1 MNLAQLAIAV
11 VTGAV
16 PLTASFY
23 TYDRLAGSSSFKRSV
38 YSALAGLG
46 AGVVASLAM
55 TQLIGISAENPV
67 MTLNTS
73 RGAALSG
80 LADAWNVNMMPP
92 KGGIP
97 VNVYSR
103 MPDTAEVGKSFGVV

>member
-11 VTGAV
+11 VTGAI

-23 TYDRLAGSSSFKRSV
+23 TYDQLAGSSSFKRSV

-55 TQLIGISAENPV
+55 TQLIGVTAENPV
-67 MTLNTS
+67 MTLNSS
-73 RGAALSG
+73 RSTAISG

-92 KGGIP
+92 RGGIP
-97 VNVYSR
+97 MNVYSK
-103 MPDTAEVGKSFGVV
+103 MPDVAEVGKSFGVV

>member
-23 TYDRLAGSSSFKRSV
+23 TYDRLAGSSSFKRSG
-38 YSALAGLG
+38 YAALAGLG

-55 TQLIGISAENPV
+55 TSLIGVTAENPV
-67 MTLNTS
+67 MTYNAS
-73 RGAALSG
+73 RGTTLTG

-97 VNVYSR
+97 TNVYSK
-103 MPDTAEVGKSFGVV
+103 MPEVVEVGKSFGVV

>member
-23 TYDRLAGSSSFKRSV
+23 TYDRLAGSSSFKRSG
-38 YSALAGLG
+38 YAALAGLG
-46 AGVVASLAM
+46 AGVIASLAM
-55 TQLIGISAENPV
+55 TQLIGVSTEYPV
-67 MTLNTS
+67 MSLNSARSTTV
-73 RGAALSG
+73 SG

-92 KGGIP
+92 RGGVP
-97 VNVYSR
+97 MNVYSK
-103 MPDTAEVGKSFGVV
+103 MPEVVEVGKSFGVV

>member
-23 TYDRLAGSSSFKRSV
+23 TYDQLAGSSSFKRSG
-38 YSALAGLG
+38 YAALAGLG
-46 AGVVASLAM
+46 AGIMASLAM
-55 TQLIGISAENPV
+55 TQLIGVSTEHPV
-67 MTLNTS
+67 MTYNAS
-73 RGAALSG
+73 RGSSVSG
-80 LADAWNVNMMPP
+80 IADAWSVGMMPP

-97 VNVYSR
+97 INVYSK
-103 MPDTAEVGKSFGVV
+103 MPEVVEVGKSFGVV